1 MNEWNVR
8 DLKKIRIE
16 GFQIHKL
23 ISLCTDQNIS
33 FRRIQVIDDCS
44 VDAVISAPDLE
55 LIRHFAGNRFRI
67 TVTGEF
73 GLKHAICS
81 YLSRTATCVGL
92 ICFCL
97 ILYVQSCYISEIRIT
112 GCERLTEAEVL
123 AALDRLGFRVG
134 ALKSYDV
141 SDVKTRI
148 FHELDSITWV
158 GINFEGTMAK
168 VEILEGSR
176 VPPLEDTSFPADI
189 VSDKEGYLEQVI
201 VKEGVAVKERGD
213 YFASGDVLIS
223 GTVPITDKTY
233 QRDESELIR
242 YVHAQGTVKGR
253 ILYRWTWFQPR
264 YSVVRETTGRKI
276 PGMSICIGSWNFDS
290 GNLIQPW
297 ETANRSVR
305 KEWNFLRPVPVKVQI
320 YLNEEIQ
327 QIRAEREEEEITT
340 LAEQQ
345 IRSKIKENLPKDAQ
359 IIKKDLSFSKKENII
374 ELNVL
379 VYSLESVGIDQPI
392 PQ

>member
-1 MNEWNVR
+1 M
-8 DLKKIRIE
+8 
-16 GFQIHKL
+16 
-23 ISLCTDQNIS
+23 
-33 FRRIQVIDDCS
+33 
-44 VDAVISAPDLE
+44 
-55 LIRHFAGNRFRI
+55 
-67 TVTGEF
+67 
-73 GLKHAICS
+73 
-81 YLSRTATCVGL
+81 
-92 ICFCL
+92 
-97 ILYVQSCYISEIRIT
+97 
-112 GCERLTEAEVL
+112 
-123 AALDRLGFRVG
+123 
-134 ALKSYDV
+134 
-141 SDVKTRI
+141 
-148 FHELDSITWV
+148 
-158 GINFEGTMAK
+158 
-168 VEILEGSR
+168 
-176 VPPLEDTSFPADI
+176 
-189 VSDKEGYLEQVI
+189 KEGL
-201 VKEGVAVKERGD
+201 AVKERGD

-242 YVHAQGTVKGR
+242 YVNAQGTVKGR

-379 VYSLESVGIDQPI
+379 VHSLESVGIDQPI